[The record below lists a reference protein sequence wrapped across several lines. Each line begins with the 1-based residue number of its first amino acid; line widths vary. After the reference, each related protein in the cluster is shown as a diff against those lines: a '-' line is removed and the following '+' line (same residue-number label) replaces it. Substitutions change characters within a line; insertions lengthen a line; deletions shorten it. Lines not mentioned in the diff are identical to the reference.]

1 MIAYDGTIPPW
12 NRPNRAEITYSEA
25 SESNG
30 RKSRSAVP
38 CSTEPSSRVRSPP
51 MRSQIT
57 PEISRLTMPAAS
69 ISESM
74 RAPLAAP

>member
-1 MIAYDGTIPPW
+1 MPPW
-12 NRPNRAEITYSEA
+12 NRPKRAEITYSDA

-30 RKSRSAVP
+30 RKSSSAVP
-38 CSTEPSSRVRSPP
+38 WSTDPRRRVRSPP
-51 MRSQIT
+51 MRSQMT
-57 PEISRLTMPAAS
+57 PETSRLTMPAAS